1 MKEIVIKICGIDC
14 AACVDRLNR
23 TLGETEGVLE
33 AAVNY
38 AAGSAY
44 LRYDEEKLGIVVNM
58 FLTGF
63 DATTLNTLWVDK
75 NLKMH
80 GMPRIPVRRFEQF
93 LRQRAKPGNRF
104 APIHLMVTSK
114 ILRIKIIGSL
124 TRKQQR
130 L

>member
-44 LRYDEEKLGIVVNM
+44 LRYDEEKLGIPDIARCIRKAGYEVPLGRAELYCEGLAPERSDEYIAAVSAI
-58 FLTGF
+58 
-63 DATTLNTLWVDK
+63 DEV
-75 NLKMH
+75 
-80 GMPRIPVRRFEQF
+80 QS
-93 LRQRAKPGNRF
+93 LR
-104 APIHLMVTSK
+104 LVK
-114 ILRIKIIGSL
+114 ILAI
-124 TRKQQR
+124 
-130 L
+130 

>member
-44 LRYDEEKLGIVVNM
+44 LRYDEEKLGIPQKDQRFVR
-58 FLTGF
+58 TGIQRQ
-63 DATTLNTLWVDK
+63 TLK
-75 NLKMH
+75 
-80 GMPRIPVRRFEQF
+80 
-93 LRQRAKPGNRF
+93 
-104 APIHLMVTSK
+104 
-114 ILRIKIIGSL
+114 
-124 TRKQQR
+124 
-130 L
+130 